1 MQQNQKIYMEMKEKK
16 KQKNQRPA
24 VDGQQRAAV
33 RTPEQKLEEIFSFI
47 SDVEELLRGMN
58 VDFVLAAHTAVER
71 EDGKILHMQ
80 TTASNNAEKNEI
92 AQAIVM
98 LCDND
103 QDAARQVKKA
113 AAKLRR
119 KARKQA
125 EQEADMDDMDY
136 AERLLNEIFDNPI
149 RERL

>member
-119 KARKQA
+119 KACKQA
-125 EQEADMDDMDY
+125 EQEADMDY